1 MARGR
6 RLRQI
11 RRRVERARGHA
22 ADGQALGRLLGWF
35 FLGCL
40 AGLVCGIFR
49 ARNIDGCTQWLEE
62 ARPSYGALL
71 SSGKL
76 PEQSVPLLSM
86 LIAAAAAF
94 AGAMTAAAAAGQRR
108 LPVSLAVGAVYLLLM
123 LMGRGLWFR
132 GQWSALPAIA
142 VAAAALTAG
151 LLSSRPKKRRR

>member
-1 MARGR
+1 MSKSEMTPGR
-6 RLRQI
+6 MLRS
-11 RRRVERARGHA
+11 VGVGGLLA
-22 ADGQALGRLLGWF
+22 AAITFLLTM
-35 FLGCL
+35 LL
-40 AGLVCGIFR
+40 
-49 ARNIDGCTQWLEE
+49 
-62 ARPSYGALL
+62 GALL

-94 AGAMTAAAAAGQRR
+94 AGAMTAAAAVGQRR
-108 LPVSLAVGAVYLLLM
+108 LPVSLAVGADYLLLM

-142 VAAAALTAG
+142 VAAAVLTAG